1 MTSGDLNA
9 PEGISNPKLAMY
21 LGQVHQWIKGANI
34 SFAAAAKHFAE
45 IEALLLDMMEKID
58 HLHACTEQAKDQAKN
73 ANERVEKEANETR
86 TTIQNV
92 ETTIRAAIET
102 LTSRSDGRIRGRLVS
117 QIARDWKYAIII
129 MLAVAAMTF
138 VKLVD
143 GMPIHEQVEL
153 LIKVWRGI

>member
-102 LTSRSDGRIRGRLVS
+102 LTSRSDGESG
-117 QIARDWKYAIII
+117 
-129 MLAVAAMTF
+129 
-138 VKLVD
+138 
-143 GMPIHEQVEL
+143 G
-153 LIKVWRGI
+153 